1 MLFNGWEFFILNPL
15 DGDIKQTTQDKYIE
29 MYTKAYNSFLSQLCI
44 PNPNELLEDNFDFM
58 YYIDISGENDKI
70 NLEEKY
76 DYNFL
81 KSVFIDKKFKKLRT
95 DVINYYMLQ
104 NIYVKNMYKQDNSFY
119 LLLNKK

>member
-1 MLFNGWEFFILNPL
+1 MLINGWEFFILNPL

-29 MYTKAYNSFLSQLCI
+29 MYTKAYSSFLSQLCI
-44 PNPNELLEDNFDFM
+44 PNPNDLLEDNFDFM

-70 NLEEKY
+70 NLDEKY
-76 DYNFL
+76 DYDFL
-81 KSVFIDKKFKKLRT
+81 KSVFIDKKFKKLRA
-95 DVINYYMLQ
+95 DVINYYTLQ

>member
-44 PNPNELLEDNFDFM
+44 PNPNDLLENNFDFM
-58 YYIDISGENDKI
+58 YYVDISGENDKI
-70 NLEEKY
+70 NLDEKY

-81 KSVFIDKKFKKLRT
+81 KSVFIDKKFKKLKT
-95 DVINYYMLQ
+95 DVINYYTLQ
-104 NIYVKNMYKQDNSFY
+104 NVYVKNMYKQDNSFY

>member
-29 MYTKAYNSFLSQLCI
+29 MYTKAYSSFLSQLCI

-70 NLEEKY
+70 NLDEKY
-76 DYNFL
+76 DYCFL
-81 KSVFIDKKFKKLRT
+81 KSVFIDKKFKTLRA
-95 DVINYYMLQ
+95 DVINYYTLQ
-104 NIYVKNMYKQDNSFY
+104 NIYVKNIYKQDNSFY

>member
-29 MYTKAYNSFLSQLCI
+29 MYTKAYNSFLYQLCI
-44 PNPNELLEDNFDFM
+44 PNPNDLLEDNFDFM

-81 KSVFIDKKFKKLRT
+81 KSVFIDKKFKKLKT
-95 DVINYYMLQ
+95 DVINYYTLQ

>member
-29 MYTKAYNSFLSQLCI
+29 MYTKAYSSFLSQLCI
-44 PNPNELLEDNFDFM
+44 PNPNDLLEDNFDFM

-70 NLEEKY
+70 NLDEKY
-76 DYNFL
+76 DYCFL
-81 KSVFIDKKFKKLRT
+81 KSVFIDKKFKKLRA
-95 DVINYYMLQ
+95 DVINYYTLQ

>member
-1 MLFNGWEFFILNPL
+1 MLFNGWKFFILNPL

-29 MYTKAYNSFLSQLCI
+29 MYTKAYSSFLSQLCI

-70 NLEEKY
+70 NLDEKY
-76 DYNFL
+76 DYCFL
-81 KSVFIDKKFKKLRT
+81 KSVFIDKKFKTLRA
-95 DVINYYMLQ
+95 DVINYYTLQ
-104 NIYVKNMYKQDNSFY
+104 NIYVKNIYKQDNSFY

>member
-44 PNPNELLEDNFDFM
+44 PNPNDLLEDNFDFM

-81 KSVFIDKKFKKLRT
+81 KSVFIDKKFKKLKT
-95 DVINYYMLQ
+95 DVINYYTLQ
-104 NIYVKNMYKQDNSFY
+104 NIWIYF
-119 LLLNKK
+119 

>member
-44 PNPNELLEDNFDFM
+44 PNPNDLLENNFDFM

-81 KSVFIDKKFKKLRT
+81 KSVFIDKKFKKLKT
-95 DVINYYMLQ
+95 DVINYYTLQ